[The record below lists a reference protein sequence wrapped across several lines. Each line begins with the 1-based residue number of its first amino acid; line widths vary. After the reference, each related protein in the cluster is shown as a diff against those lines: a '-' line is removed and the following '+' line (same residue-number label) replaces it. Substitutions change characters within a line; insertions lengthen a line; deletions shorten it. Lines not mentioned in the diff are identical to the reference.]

1 MYLDTNDTLY
11 PDGYQ
16 RERIF
21 ASAGD
26 MVSPKPRSS
35 TVASGFWSLL
45 FERLANWRMKRAG
58 RLVLR
63 DLTDEQLHDIGISRA
78 EAEAEVCKSIFI
90 D

>member
-1 MYLDTNDTLY
+1 MYLDTNETIF

-21 ASAGD
+21 NSAGD
-26 MVSPKPRSS
+26 MVSPV
-35 TVASGFWSLL
+35 VAQNHGFWT
-45 FERLANWRMKRAG
+45 RLAQRFVHWRMRRAG

-63 DLTDEQLHDIGISRA
+63 DLSDDQLRDIGISRA
-78 EAEAEVCKSIFI
+78 EAEAEVSKSFFF

>member
-1 MYLDTNDTLY
+1 MYLDTNETIF

-21 ASAGD
+21 TSAGE
-26 MVSPKPRSS
+26 MVSPLPAPAKGTFAR
-35 TVASGFWSLL
+35 LI
-45 FERLANWRMKRAG
+45 ERFSHWRMRRAG

-63 DLTDEQLHDIGISRA
+63 DLSDDQLRDIGISRA
-78 EAEAEVCKSIFI
+78 EAEAEVSKSFFF